1 MRWIAILR
9 ACGLAAALCSG
20 CALDAGE
27 TDPARAAE
35 PAGKDEQA
43 FDASIFRFTTWVPD
57 NGEGESGG
65 WQRAVAPLSFVDTR
79 GSILGKTWVCIVS
92 VQLPIRL
99 RYVTISSDR
108 AAELTARVANAA
120 GSTVMHSAPSW
131 PVVGLFCRKL
141 AATMQ
146 ALFVKAPEGSYG
158 ARVISK

>member
-1 MRWIAILR
+1 MAVL
-9 ACGLAAALCSG
+9 AAGGLAAALGTGCVFDGGESG
-20 CALDAGE
+20 
-27 TDPARAAE
+27 PAPAAE
-35 PAGKDEQA
+35 PAGNDEQA

-57 NGEGESGG
+57 SGEGESGG
-65 WQRAVAPLSFVDTR
+65 WQRASAPLSFVDTR

-99 RYVTISSDR
+99 HYVTISPDR

-120 GSTVMHSAPSW
+120 GTTVMHSAPSW
-131 PVVGLFCRKL
+131 PIAGLFCRKL

-146 ALFVKAPEGSYG
+146 ELFTRAPEGSYG